1 MPNKLPRLNIAGWRH
16 WLALVPALLVWLMIT
31 GTAQATPQ
39 LAVSLPGLDQ
49 PAARTGALPAFLPA
63 AQAFAPTLTPDK
75 QQIRVSFAIA
85 PGYYLYR
92 HKLQWQLSHGR
103 LGAVE
108 LPAGQLHEDEFLGQS
123 EVYADTLQFTLPVQA
138 VSADSVLTLSWQ
150 GCTEGMCYPPQ
161 QTTLNW
167 PADLL
172 PTTATEVAATATPAE
187 SPAPAPDMAS
197 ASASKPVPAAVPVA
211 AADHAGRTTNA
222 RPDDPARLPASGLLS
237 DSRHLWQTAGLFFLL
252 GIGLS
257 LTPCMLPMYPI
268 LSALLLGGGGLPL
281 RRSLLLSLGYVQ
293 GMALTFTLFGLAVAS
308 AGAGLQAWL
317 QQPLVLGLFSLLFIA
332 LALPMFGLF
341 ELQLPVAL
349 QTRLQQWAGRHRG
362 GSLPGV
368 IAMGAISALVCSP
381 CTTAPLSAAL
391 LYVAQGGDRLQG
403 ALLLY
408 LLACGMGLPLLLL
421 GTLGPRW
428 LPRRGLWMV
437 RVRQLFGFVLLAA
450 PLALLG
456 RLLPAWGLALAWALW
471 LVAVGGFVALRCLPA
486 GRWRIVGSAIAPL
499 LAILLGWWLWPGSQ
513 PALQFETVQDWPALQ
528 QRLQTARERGQPVMV
543 DLYADWCSACHQ
555 FDQQTFRDPQVRQA
569 LDHWVRLRADVSAPD
584 ERSRLLLDAL
594 QVPGLPAILFF
605 DGTRFFDGD
614 SAPRQRVDG
623 FLPADAF
630 LQRLP
635 ATCHA
640 GNAPAATC

>member
-1 MPNKLPRLNIAGWRH
+1 MLGKQMHGKLMHGKQQSGQWPQYGLISLLWFCLSALPS
-16 WLALVPALLVWLMIT
+16 LAPLPANAV
-31 GTAQATPQ
+31 PQ

-49 PAARTGALPAFLPA
+49 PAAAPTFLPA
-63 AQAFAPTLTPDK
+63 AQAFAPTLTPAAG
-75 QQIRVSFAIA
+75 QITIRFAIA

-92 HKLQWQLSHGR
+92 HKLHWQLSDGT
-103 LGAVE
+103 LGEVT
-108 LPAGQLHEDEFLGQS
+108 LPAGQLHDDEFLGQS
-123 EVYADTLQFTLPVQA
+123 EVYADAVEFILPVLA
-138 VSADSVLTLSWQ
+138 ARPDSVLTLSWQ

-161 QTTLNW
+161 QTTLSW
-167 PADLL
+167 PAVLPPAAAKTAAL
-172 PTTATEVAATATPAE
+172 PTPQ
-187 SPAPAPDMAS
+187 PAPEHTAD
-197 ASASKPVPAAVPVA
+197 KPVSPTDNAAQRNSA
-211 AADHAGRTTNA
+211 ARI
-222 RPDDPARLPASGLLS
+222 DPPPLLS
-237 DSRHLWQTAGLFFLL
+237 GTPRWQTAGLFFLL

-317 QQPLVLGLFSLLFIA
+317 QQPWVLGLFSLLFIA

-341 ELQLPVAL
+341 ELQLPVGL

-408 LLACGMGLPLLLL
+408 LLACGMGLPLLLI
-421 GTLGPRW
+421 GTFGPRW

-456 RLLPAWGLALAWALW
+456 RLLSANLVAILWAVWLLALC
-471 LVAVGGFVALRCLPA
+471 GFVILTCLPA
-486 GRWRIVGSAIAPL
+486 GRRRWLAAASAPL
-499 LAILLGWWLWPGSQ
+499 PALLLAWWLWPANTPG
-513 PALQFETVQDWPALQ
+513 LQFETVADWPALQ
-528 QRLQTARERGQPVMV
+528 QRLQAAQAEGRPVMV

-555 FDQQTFRDPQVRQA
+555 FDQQTFRDPKVQQA

-584 ERSRLLLDAL
+584 ARSQALLQAL

-605 DGTRFFDGD
+605 EGHDR
-614 SAPRQRVDG
+614 SAPSRRVDG
-623 FLPADAF
+623 FLPAEAF

-635 ATCHA
+635 ATCQTTAPH
-640 GNAPAATC
+640 PAAC